1 MQLQTGTWCPLIQAD
16 CVGTKCVFFTHVTGW
31 DSNTGKQVDEWDCSF
46 KWLPALLIENTN
58 QQRHTAAAVESHRN
72 ESVKRAD
79 VTNHILF
86 NTALGKEP
94 TIEGVEIQ
102 AIAPGG
108 LQ

>member
-1 MQLQTGTWCPLIQAD
+1 
-16 CVGTKCVFFTHVTGW
+16 
-31 DSNTGKQVDEWDCSF
+31 
-46 KWLPALLIENTN
+46 
-58 QQRHTAAAVESHRN
+58 
-72 ESVKRAD
+72 

-102 AIAPGG
+102 AIAPGN